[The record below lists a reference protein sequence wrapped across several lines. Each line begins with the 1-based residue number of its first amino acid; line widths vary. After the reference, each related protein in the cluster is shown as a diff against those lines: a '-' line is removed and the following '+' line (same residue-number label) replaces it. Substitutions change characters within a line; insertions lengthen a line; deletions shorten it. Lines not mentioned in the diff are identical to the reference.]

1 MLRENPWLF
10 WPRFGW
16 ETFVKHVILTGAIVR
31 LLIWQTD
38 ITYGPGAHYYMDR
51 ALTPVSEDED
61 ETLELLTKTTGASA
75 AVAHVK
81 KKIAEL
87 TGRMTPQV

>member
-1 MLRENPWLF
+1 
-10 WPRFGW
+10 
-16 ETFVKHVILTGAIVR
+16 
-31 LLIWQTD
+31 
-38 ITYGPGAHYYMDR
+38 MDR

-61 ETLELLTKTTGASA
+61 ETLELLTKTTGARA